1 MRVSGFTFVRNAH
14 RYGYPVVESI
24 RSALPLVDEFVVVV
38 GRCDDGT
45 RESIAAID
53 DPRIRIIDTEWNEK
67 APALGFLLAQQK
79 MIAQFNCTGDWAI
92 YIEGD
97 EVLHEDDL
105 PALRES
111 MARNLRDPR
120 VEALYV
126 DFLHFYGS
134 AEWVA
139 QGHVW
144 YQQEARIIRNDLRVM
159 TTDSL
164 YFLVFDHKKR
174 GRYPRAAFAGARYF
188 HYGHC
193 RAAAVHAVRRK
204 ALIALDHSESAPTEE
219 IRAETIYSPDIRL
232 LKRFEGTHPAVM
244 KEWIATRSERN
255 FAPVPSTP
263 LKGRALR
270 NYLGIRLGR
279 LTGLDLSKRHFT
291 RVD

>member
-24 RSALPLVDEFVVVV
+24 RSALPLVDEFVVAV

-45 RESIAAID
+45 RESVAAID

-67 APALGFLLAQQK
+67 APAIGFLLAQQK

-92 YIEGD
+92 YIEAD

-111 MARNLRDPR
+111 MARHLSDPR

-134 AEWVA
+134 TEWIA

-144 YQQEARIIRNDLRVM
+144 YKQEARVIRNDLRSM

-164 YFLVFDHKKR
+164 FFLVFDHKRR
-174 GRYPRAAFAGARYF
+174 GRYPRAAFAGGRYF

-193 RAAAVHAVRRK
+193 RAASVHVEKRK
-204 ALIALDHSESAPTEE
+204 DLMILDRDAPEE
-219 IRAETIYSPDIRL
+219 IGKVQLETVYSPDIRL
-232 LKRFEGTHPAVM
+232 LKKFEGTHPAVM

-255 FAPVPSTP
+255 FAPVPRTP
-263 LKGRALR
+263 LKGRLLR

-279 LTGLDLSKRHFT
+279 LTGLDLSKRHFV

>member
-24 RSALPLVDEFVVVV
+24 RSALPLVDEFVVAV

-67 APALGFLLAQQK
+67 APAIGFLLAQQK
-79 MIAQFNCTGDWAI
+79 MIAEFNCTGDWAI
-92 YIEGD
+92 YIEAD

-105 PALRES
+105 PALRDS
-111 MARNLRDPR
+111 MTRNLRDPR

-144 YQQEARIIRNDLRVM
+144 YKQEARVIRNDLRVM

-174 GRYPRAAFAGARYF
+174 GRYPRAAFAGGRYF

-193 RAAAVHAVRRK
+193 RAASVHVEKRK
-204 ALIALDHSESAPTEE
+204 DLMILDRDAPEE
-219 IRAETIYSPDIRL
+219 IGKVQMETVYSPDIRL
-232 LKRFEGTHPAVM
+232 LKRFGGTHPAVM

-255 FAPVPSTP
+255 FAPVARTP

-270 NYLGIRLGR
+270 NYLGIQLGR

>member
-24 RSALPLVDEFVVVV
+24 RSALPLVDEFVVAV

-45 RESIAAID
+45 RESIAAIG

-79 MIAQFNCTGDWAI
+79 MIAEFNCTGDWAI
-92 YIEGD
+92 YIEAD

-111 MARNLRDPR
+111 MARHLPDPR

-134 AEWVA
+134 AEWLA

-144 YQQEARIIRNDLRVM
+144 YKQEARVIRNDLRAM

-174 GRYPRAAFAGARYF
+174 GRYPRAASAGARYF

-193 RAAAVHAVRRK
+193 RASAIHAVRRK
-204 ALIALDHSESAPTEE
+204 ELMEIDHNAPAAIDE
-219 IRAETIYSPDIRL
+219 IRAEAIYCPDIRL

-255 FAPVPSTP
+255 FTPVARTP

-270 NYLGIRLGR
+270 NYLGIQLGR